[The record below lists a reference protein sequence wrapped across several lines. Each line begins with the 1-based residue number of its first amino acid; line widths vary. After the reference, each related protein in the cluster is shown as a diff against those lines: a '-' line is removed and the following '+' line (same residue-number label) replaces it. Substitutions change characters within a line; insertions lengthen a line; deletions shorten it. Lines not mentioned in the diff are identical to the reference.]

1 MKLSLTSHVA
11 DKKCYDVIPKYTSK
25 EKNMMGDIPVYNFDT
40 IIDYSPN
47 NPDPKILFSTSYDHN
62 EDYRSMFALTANQV
76 KGLIVLLQDSL
87 NLLEEQ
93 KESQILLESTIKE
106 FGNYLYNSINGNS
119 NGVYRVIIEELSGKE
134 KNLQTLHGDTIFISL
149 KKTKDNSL
157 NEFNTVIRMAI
168 DIDKEI
174 LLAIESCKA
183 RTTNNRI
190 DKVKE
195 LTAHVV
201 KIKLIGL
208 LINESLKYNKIN
220 IKPGSSEFNNICKKV
235 YDSND
240 FIFIFDDSD
249 NGRIKTLI
257 KKNEEESKKI
267 MEDLDSVMKGPK
279 DLGPTLI
286 PLNKPKP
293 IKAMTNEEAKKIS
306 ENFMKEYNNKK

>member
-1 MKLSLTSHVA
+1 MKLSLTSQVA
-11 DKKCYDVIPKYTSK
+11 DKKCYDVIPKYTPK

-62 EDYRSMFALTANQV
+62 EDYRSMFALTVNQV
-76 KGLIVLLQDSL
+76 KGLIVLLQESL

-106 FGNYLYNSINGNS
+106 FSNYLYNSINDNS
-119 NGVYRVIIEELSGKE
+119 NGVYRIIIEELSEQDK
-134 KNLQTLHGDTIFISL
+134 KLQTLHGESIFISL
-149 KKTKDNSL
+149 KKTKNNSL
-157 NEFNTVIRMAI
+157 NEFDTILKMAI

-174 LLAIESCKA
+174 LLAIKSCKA

-201 KIKLIGL
+201 KTKLIGL
-208 LINESLKYNKIN
+208 LINESLKSNKIN
-220 IKPGSSEFNNICKKV
+220 ITPGSSEFNNICKKV

-267 MEDLDSVMKGPK
+267 MEDLDSAMKGSK
-279 DLGPTLI
+279 DLAPTLI
-286 PLNKPKP
+286 PLNIPKP
-293 IKAMTNEEAKKIS
+293 IKAMTYEEAKKIS
-306 ENFMKEYNNKK
+306 ENFMKYYNNNK